1 VLPEHSLL
9 LFGAGLLAG
18 TMNAAAGG
26 GSFVTLPALVFAGV
40 PSVAANATSTVALV
54 PGTFAGAYGY
64 RHDFKPFGL
73 VSMRVML
80 AMMIAGGFTGAM
92 LLLYT
97 PSTTFD
103 HIVPWLLLFGATVFT
118 FGPRVNQWLRQ
129 FVHIGPRAVL
139 VVQFFLGTYAG
150 YFGGAVGI
158 MMMAAWS
165 LLGITDIKSMSAA
178 RMLLVSA
185 ANSVAV
191 LIFIVSRLVWW
202 PQMTVM
208 MIAGIVGGYFGARVT
223 RKLPQPVIRAGISV
237 VSFGMTA
244 ALFYKEFQK

>member
-1 VLPEHSLL
+1 VLPDHFLL

-26 GSFVTLPALVFAGV
+26 GSFVTLPSLVFAGI
-40 PSVAANATSTVALV
+40 PSVAANATSTVALF
-54 PGTFAGAYGY
+54 PGTLASAYAY
-64 RHDFKPFGL
+64 RHDAKPFGH

-80 AMMIAGGFTGAM
+80 AVMLAGGFSGAM

-97 PSTTFD
+97 PSKTFD
-103 HIVPWLLLFGATVFT
+103 RIIPWLLLFGSLVFT
-118 FGPRVNQWLRQ
+118 FGPRVNVWLGK
-129 FVHIGPRAVL
+129 FVHIGPKTVI

-165 LLGITDIKSMSAA
+165 LLGVTDIRAMSAV
-178 RMLLVSA
+178 RMTLVGA

-191 LIFIVSRLVWW
+191 IIFVISRLVYW
-202 PQMTVM
+202 PQMIVM
-208 MIAGIVGGYFGARVT
+208 MIAGIIGGYFGARVV
-223 RKLPQPVIRAGISV
+223 RRLPVAAVRTGISV
-237 VSFGMTA
+237 LAFAMTA
-244 ALFYKEFQK
+244 AVFYRELQK